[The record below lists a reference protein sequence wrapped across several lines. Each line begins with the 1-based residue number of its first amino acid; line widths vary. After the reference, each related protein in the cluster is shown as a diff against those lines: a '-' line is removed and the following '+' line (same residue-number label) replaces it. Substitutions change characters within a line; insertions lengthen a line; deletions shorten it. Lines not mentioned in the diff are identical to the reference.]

1 VLQILELYRR
11 VYEEIM
17 AVPVILGKK
26 SEGEKFAGGFYT
38 TTCEAF
44 IPQNGRG
51 IQGATSHCL
60 GQNFSK
66 MFKIQF
72 EDDAGGKEFAW
83 QNSWGLTTRT
93 VTHYYLAFLLR
104 DADMEFLK
112 RNNS

>member
-1 VLQILELYRR
+1 
-11 VYEEIM
+11 M